1 MRKTI
6 LYLSGFMIISSLSVS
21 CVSKK
26 KFEELA
32 RAKREVDRNLLDL
45 KRDKKQLEDQLQL
58 AKDDFNTI
66 RYKLTENNAV
76 KDKTI
81 DQLYTKLRSLE
92 SKQVELKS
100 ELSNV
105 ADQIKT
111 TTQSTSE
118 QISSLESSLQK
129 VSNERDQLRRQ
140 LTEVQT
146 NLEFENQKIKAQ
158 LESATNNLQAQN
170 GEVEKLKA
178 DNEEMTKKLNWIRKT
193 KADADA
199 EIKKLTNQVN
209 LLKKELLKRIPNAVT
224 LPSFTSRDMRPGEVE
239 GDHYHF
245 ISKEEFEEKI
255 RKGDFYEY
263 DLHHGN
269 YYGTSREL
277 MNNKIK
283 EGKIIV
289 KDIEVNGTEN
299 LLKILGNDTR
309 IVTIFLKVGKEELKR
324 RLIERGDNIQDI
336 EVRLGRLE
344 YEEDKIKLYDYVIK
358 NDDFEKTVQV
368 IMTIIENEKRIED
381 ERV

>member
-45 KRDKKQLEDQLQL
+45 KR
-58 AKDDFNTI
+58 
-66 RYKLTENNAV
+66 
-76 KDKTI
+76 DKTI

-209 LLKKELLKRIPNAVT
+209 LLKKELLK
-224 LPSFTSRDMRPGEVE
+224 
-239 GDHYHF
+239 
-245 ISKEEFEEKI
+245 
-255 RKGDFYEY
+255 
-263 DLHHGN
+263 
-269 YYGTSREL
+269 
-277 MNNKIK
+277 
-283 EGKIIV
+283 
-289 KDIEVNGTEN
+289 
-299 LLKILGNDTR
+299 
-309 IVTIFLKVGKEELKR
+309 
-324 RLIERGDNIQDI
+324 
-336 EVRLGRLE
+336 
-344 YEEDKIKLYDYVIK
+344 
-358 NDDFEKTVQV
+358 
-368 IMTIIENEKRIED
+368 
-381 ERV
+381 

>member
-81 DQLYTKLRSLE
+81 DQLYTKLRSLG
-92 SKQVELKS
+92 
-100 ELSNV
+100 NV

-209 LLKKELLKRIPNAVT
+209 LLKKELLK
-224 LPSFTSRDMRPGEVE
+224 
-239 GDHYHF
+239 
-245 ISKEEFEEKI
+245 
-255 RKGDFYEY
+255 
-263 DLHHGN
+263 
-269 YYGTSREL
+269 
-277 MNNKIK
+277 
-283 EGKIIV
+283 
-289 KDIEVNGTEN
+289 
-299 LLKILGNDTR
+299 
-309 IVTIFLKVGKEELKR
+309 
-324 RLIERGDNIQDI
+324 
-336 EVRLGRLE
+336 
-344 YEEDKIKLYDYVIK
+344 
-358 NDDFEKTVQV
+358 
-368 IMTIIENEKRIED
+368 
-381 ERV
+381 

>member
-92 SKQVELKS
+92 
-100 ELSNV
+100 SNV

-209 LLKKELLKRIPNAVT
+209 LLKKELLK
-224 LPSFTSRDMRPGEVE
+224 
-239 GDHYHF
+239 
-245 ISKEEFEEKI
+245 
-255 RKGDFYEY
+255 
-263 DLHHGN
+263 
-269 YYGTSREL
+269 
-277 MNNKIK
+277 
-283 EGKIIV
+283 
-289 KDIEVNGTEN
+289 
-299 LLKILGNDTR
+299 
-309 IVTIFLKVGKEELKR
+309 
-324 RLIERGDNIQDI
+324 
-336 EVRLGRLE
+336 
-344 YEEDKIKLYDYVIK
+344 
-358 NDDFEKTVQV
+358 
-368 IMTIIENEKRIED
+368 
-381 ERV
+381 

>member
-146 NLEFENQKIKAQ
+146 K

-209 LLKKELLKRIPNAVT
+209 LLKKELLK
-224 LPSFTSRDMRPGEVE
+224 
-239 GDHYHF
+239 
-245 ISKEEFEEKI
+245 
-255 RKGDFYEY
+255 
-263 DLHHGN
+263 
-269 YYGTSREL
+269 
-277 MNNKIK
+277 
-283 EGKIIV
+283 
-289 KDIEVNGTEN
+289 
-299 LLKILGNDTR
+299 
-309 IVTIFLKVGKEELKR
+309 
-324 RLIERGDNIQDI
+324 
-336 EVRLGRLE
+336 
-344 YEEDKIKLYDYVIK
+344 
-358 NDDFEKTVQV
+358 
-368 IMTIIENEKRIED
+368 
-381 ERV
+381 

>member
-146 NLEFENQKIKAQ
+146 NLEFENQKNKSRRRRRNQ
-158 LESATNNLQAQN
+158 KTDQS
-170 GEVEKLKA
+170 GEL
-178 DNEEMTKKLNWIRKT
+178 
-193 KADADA
+193 
-199 EIKKLTNQVN
+199 IKKRT
-209 LLKKELLKRIPNAVT
+209 I
-224 LPSFTSRDMRPGEVE
+224 
-239 GDHYHF
+239 
-245 ISKEEFEEKI
+245 KI
-255 RKGDFYEY
+255 T
-263 DLHHGN
+263 DLHNDLYSIGIN
-269 YYGTSREL
+269 RAADFSRP
-277 MNNKIK
+277 
-283 EGKIIV
+283 V
-289 KDIEVNGTEN
+289 Y
-299 LLKILGNDTR
+299 
-309 IVTIFLKVGKEELKR
+309 F
-324 RLIERGDNIQDI
+324 
-336 EVRLGRLE
+336 
-344 YEEDKIKLYDYVIK
+344 YS
-358 NDDFEKTVQV
+358 
-368 IMTIIENEKRIED
+368 
-381 ERV
+381 

>member
-178 DNEEMTKKLNWIRKT
+178 DNEEMTKKTELDQKNKSRRRRRNQKT
-193 KADADA
+193 DQSG
-199 EIKKLTNQVN
+199 ELIKKRT
-209 LLKKELLKRIPNAVT
+209 I
-224 LPSFTSRDMRPGEVE
+224 
-239 GDHYHF
+239 
-245 ISKEEFEEKI
+245 KI
-255 RKGDFYEY
+255 T
-263 DLHHGN
+263 DLHNDLYSIGIN
-269 YYGTSREL
+269 RAADFSRP
-277 MNNKIK
+277 
-283 EGKIIV
+283 V
-289 KDIEVNGTEN
+289 Y
-299 LLKILGNDTR
+299 
-309 IVTIFLKVGKEELKR
+309 F
-324 RLIERGDNIQDI
+324 
-336 EVRLGRLE
+336 
-344 YEEDKIKLYDYVIK
+344 YS
-358 NDDFEKTVQV
+358 
-368 IMTIIENEKRIED
+368 
-381 ERV
+381 

>member
-170 GEVEKLKA
+170 GEVEKLK
-178 DNEEMTKKLNWIRKT
+178 DMDLKNKT
-193 KADADA
+193 VALFGCGDSVSFSSSFCDALGV
-199 EIKKLTNQVN
+199 IYH
-209 LLKKELLKRIPNAVT
+209 ELQHT
-224 LPSFTSRDMRPGEVE
+224 GCTFTGEV
-239 GDHYHF
+239 DL
-245 ISKEEFEEKI
+245 S
-255 RKGDFYEY
+255 EY
-263 DLHHGN
+263 RFDGSGGVIDGKFVGLPIDD
-269 YYGTSREL
+269 
-277 MNNKIK
+277 NN
-283 EGKIIV
+283 ES
-289 KDIEVNGTEN
+289 DRT
-299 LLKILGNDTR
+299 DTR
-309 IVTIFLKVGKEELKR
+309 IKKWTDSLKV
-324 RLIERGDNIQDI
+324 
-336 EVRLGRLE
+336 
-344 YEEDKIKLYDYVIK
+344 
-358 NDDFEKTVQV
+358 TVLS
-368 IMTIIENEKRIED
+368 
-381 ERV
+381 

>member
-146 NLEFENQKIKAQ
+146 NLEFENQKIKVQ

-178 DNEEMTKKLNWIRKT
+178 DNEENDKKTELDQKNKSRRRRRNQKT
-193 KADADA
+193 DQSG
-199 EIKKLTNQVN
+199 ELIKKRT
-209 LLKKELLKRIPNAVT
+209 I
-224 LPSFTSRDMRPGEVE
+224 
-239 GDHYHF
+239 
-245 ISKEEFEEKI
+245 KI
-255 RKGDFYEY
+255 T
-263 DLHHGN
+263 DLHNDLYSIGIN
-269 YYGTSREL
+269 RAADFSRP
-277 MNNKIK
+277 
-283 EGKIIV
+283 V
-289 KDIEVNGTEN
+289 Y
-299 LLKILGNDTR
+299 
-309 IVTIFLKVGKEELKR
+309 F
-324 RLIERGDNIQDI
+324 
-336 EVRLGRLE
+336 
-344 YEEDKIKLYDYVIK
+344 YS
-358 NDDFEKTVQV
+358 
-368 IMTIIENEKRIED
+368 
-381 ERV
+381 